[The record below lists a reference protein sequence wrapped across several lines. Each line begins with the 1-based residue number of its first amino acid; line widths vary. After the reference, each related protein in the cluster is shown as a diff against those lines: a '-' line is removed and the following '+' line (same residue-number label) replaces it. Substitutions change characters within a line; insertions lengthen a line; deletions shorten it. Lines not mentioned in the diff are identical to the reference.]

1 MNKKTIIAVGGGEI
15 GRVKFLPDGTA
26 YQTEI
31 ETTQIDKFIIK
42 AFIPSAAIPSSFEIK
57 IFIRILPSQRG
68 ILLYNTTP

>member
-42 AFIPSAAIPSSFEIK
+42 ASGKKILKCFSLEQLRMIK
-57 IFIRILPSQRG
+57 QVIL
-68 ILLYNTTP
+68 I